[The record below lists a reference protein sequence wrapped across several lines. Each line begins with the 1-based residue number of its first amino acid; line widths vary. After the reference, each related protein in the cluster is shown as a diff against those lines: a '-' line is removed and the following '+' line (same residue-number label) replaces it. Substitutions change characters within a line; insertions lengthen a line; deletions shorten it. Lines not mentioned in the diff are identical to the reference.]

1 MMQMRLFV
9 VVGLL
14 LGSVGLSPLNG
25 QDFVKSARVR
35 AIVDKAIE
43 FLKATLQVL
52 KCRRRLMVQS
62 LSGIRCMS
70 RYLSGAR
77 RKESPQGGG
86 W

>member
-1 MMQMRLFV
+1 MRLFV

-43 FLKATLQVL
+43 VL
-52 KCRRRLMVQS
+52 ESDLTGAPQ
-62 LSGIRCMS
+62 MS
-70 RYLSGAR
+70 PAA
-77 RKESPQGGG
+77 
-86 W
+86 

>member
-1 MMQMRLFV
+1 MRLFV

-43 FLKATLQVL
+43 FLESDLTGAL
-52 KCRRRLMVQS
+52 KCRRRPMVQS
-62 LSGIRCMS
+62 LSGIRCINITIFI
-70 RYLSGAR
+70 RCR
-77 RKESPQGGG
+77 WKESPQGGG